1 MKRSSDVNVDKIVIE
16 NETDESKTA
25 MIKSNIPFATTIM
38 TLSELG

>member
-1 MKRSSDVNVDKIVIE
+1 MKRSSDVNADKIVID

-25 MIKSNIPFATTIM
+25 VIKSNIPSASTIM